1 MMFRYKRR
9 LPELPNVPLQV
20 NSSALDSC
28 GRRVNLT
35 ALHYLDST
43 RFIASLSND
52 YGRSLTSDR
61 TPTRRPLTQRRRKTH
76 KSGGVRSRSA
86 AADAGAVDTDCL
98 RLIFVAVDVAIV
110 AFHLCRGYVD
120 LERLQRCRCQQAGSH
135 RDLGTREHWGPT
147 MCIVNCRQRAGS
159 DPRTLRNGGM
169 PTSGDRGGAGL
180 GRLIFPP
187 PPSAADSV
195 TTAGTCSDSTAR
207 TPTENNY
214 VALREPRLDARST
227 DAFRRRRR
235 RSQAVA
241 RRTLQLVGR
250 VVRSRA
256 LLPLLAC
263 AFVVAAT
270 HCVIRTCSRLGAVS
284 ESSALASV
292 FASSVRF
299 QTAAA
304 NAHLD
309 EDARYLDSAVLRLSA
324 SSMTQDLHS
333 LLSIVQ
339 YFRQGLHASPL
350 SHRTRM

>member
-120 LERLQRCRCQQAGSH
+120 LERLQRCRCQQ
-135 RDLGTREHWGPT
+135 
-147 MCIVNCRQRAGS
+147 AGS